1 MTTDCESHTP
11 IGFLWSIAISF
22 TKTQTEVDISYG
34 SFRGESG
41 VGDFDTGSTVYCSKP
56 GQIYNFVSGACEVF
70 SCPTGYKVEGTT
82 CQQIPVDSRTNKY
95 YWDETMTDVEAYLSL
110 SLVGLSVVCGIG
122 FIATHLL
129 FKVLRNRGGLILI
142 GLAVSILISDIFF
155 IIAVFSDVD
164 ETLCKSVGI
173 LLHWSLLAV
182 NLWAIVLAVDLAHTF
197 LHKNIGKRSD
207 SKKTLTIFSIV
218 CFLVPFLVVGLC
230 VVLDETDT
238 INFNYGTDG
247 ICWIGSYYPLL
258 AAYLVPS
265 IVGYASCIL
274 CCVSLLCFLSSE
286 KKAREASLKGS
297 KNADI
302 RIARIARKLVIVLGL
317 IEVIGFVQIVKKDL
331 SEDEQIVNRSFGLLY
346 SVTRSLRGIMLLI
359 FSLANKKTIRL
370 FRNWGTKTKK
380 SPVTTSKTLTLPSL
394 APSPYP
400 TPVGFRK

>member
-1 MTTDCESHTP
+1 
-11 IGFLWSIAISF
+11 
-22 TKTQTEVDISYG
+22 
-34 SFRGESG
+34 
-41 VGDFDTGSTVYCSKP
+41 
-56 GQIYNFVSGACEVF
+56 VSGACEVF